1 MSFPWQI
8 IQQAAINTATILAD
22 YHSQRAQYAQAK
34 AMTEYNRKLQDYKN
48 KMTMLS
54 AAQQQN
60 TITQNVTSAIQA
72 SAVQAV
78 DIQKQVQAAV
88 GANEVAAAATGTTG
102 RSVDMAI
109 TNAERAGAAQEYA
122 RQQQLQNV
130 FASADTQRQNVSM
143 QAVMQQDLTWY
154 QSPQAPN
161 PIITALRLGIGAA
174 DAMNYDPP
182 SGSVSRSSRSS
193 GADTST
199 ASSSWSDFF
208 GTLF

>member
-8 IQQAAINTATILAD
+8 VQQAAVKTTAILAD
-22 YHSQRAQYAQAK
+22 YHSQRATYAQQK
-34 AMTEYNRKLQDYKN
+34 AMAEYNRKLQEYKN

-60 TITQNVTSAIQA
+60 TITQNVTAAIQS
-72 SAVQAV
+72 SAMQAT
-78 DIQKQVQAAV
+78 DIQKKVQEAV
-88 GANEVAAAATGTTG
+88 GATEVAAAATGTTG

-109 TNAERAGAAQEYA
+109 TNAERSGASQEYA

-130 FASADTQRQNVSM
+130 FDSADTQRQNVAM

-154 QSPQAPN
+154 QNPQAPN
-161 PIITALRLGIGAA
+161 PILTAIKLGLGAA
-174 DAMNYDPP
+174 DAMTSSGSSPP
-182 SGSVSRSSRSS
+182 EGSVSRSDS
-193 GADTST
+193 GADSG
-199 ASSSWSDFF
+199 SWSNFF